1 MSFLAYSEI
10 FGRAA
15 GLKKSTGDNFAILA
29 RNDTT
34 KIRFKAL
41 CALAREERDTISAVL
56 EKIGENRSGG
66 TYLSIQ
72 SYFQN
77 LQKENILQPEEVGRR
92 TYWTFQPTAKDL
104 QQYLRLVKN

>member
-1 MSFLAYSEI
+1 MTFLAYSEI
-10 FGRAA
+10 YGRAA
-15 GLKKSTGDNFAILA
+15 GLRKSTQDNFIVLT

-41 CALAREERDTISAVL
+41 CCLAKEERDTISSVL

-72 SYFQN
+72 SYFEA
-77 LQKENILQPEEVGRR
+77 LQKESILIPEEVGRR
-92 TYWTFQPTAKDL
+92 TYWKFNPNAKDL
-104 QQYLRLVKN
+104 EQYLRLVKQ